1 MDVLAEFARF
11 LDPIALLLVFGGA
24 LAAAM
29 LRSTREDVAAAF
41 RALGPLLHERP
52 EADSRAAMTAVNAVE
67 AIAQA
72 KSIACADRVAT
83 AGVFL
88 RRAAFRLSDA
98 ASAAAFA
105 RWAEDELA
113 ARRRRHAGAFG
124 FWAAVADAAPAM
136 GMIGTIIGLI
146 RMFATMDDATAI
158 GPAMALAMLTTL
170 YGIVLS
176 SALAGPIAAR
186 LQRLSDAEIAWQ
198 SWTLGRFAL
207 LIEAEPDVL
216 PFRTRPALRTVI

>member
-1 MDVLAEFARF
+1 MAILTEISRF

-24 LAAAM
+24 LAAAV
-29 LRSTREDVAAAF
+29 LRSTRGDVAAAF
-41 RALGPLLHERP
+41 RALGPLVRERP
-52 EADSRAAMTAVNAVE
+52 EADARAARAAVNAVE

-98 ASAAAFA
+98 ADAGVFA
-105 RWAEDELA
+105 RWAEEELA
-113 ARRRRHAGAFG
+113 QRRRRHAGAYG

-176 SALAGPIAAR
+176 SAIAGPIAAR
-186 LQRLSDAEIAWQ
+186 LARLSDAELAWQ
-198 SWTLGRFAL
+198 TWTLGRFAL
-207 LIEAEPDVL
+207 LIEAEPDIL
-216 PFRTRPALRTVI
+216 PARARPALRTVS

>member
-11 LDPIALLLVFGGA
+11 LDPIALCLVFGGA
-24 LAAAM
+24 LVAAI

-41 RALGPLLHERP
+41 RALGPLIRERP

-83 AGVFL
+83 AGIFL

-98 ASAAAFA
+98 ASAAAFT

-113 ARRRRHAGAFG
+113 ARRRRHAGACG

-176 SALAGPIAAR
+176 SAVAGPMAAR
-186 LQRLSDAEIAWQ
+186 LQRLSDAELAWQ
-198 SWTLGRFAL
+198 GWTLGRFAL

-216 PFRTRPALRTVI
+216 PFRTRPALRTVS